1 MKYCQ
6 TVKDEY
12 ELIDIS
18 FNTWIKPLEIY
29 AIQDKTLY
37 ILVPTEQMGL
47 SYITKK
53 YYLPLKV
60 AVTEITGIDYE
71 LKLVL
76 PEQAKSIRPVRPK
89 KTAVTESAEKSNLN
103 PNYTFETF
111 VVGNNNRFAHSVMPC
126 GSGIPGEVYNP
137 CFMTEALD
145 LAKLI

>member
-1 MKYCQ
+1 MEIVEQKWDEILQ

-12 ELIDIS
+12 ELTDIS

-76 PEQAKSIRPVRPK
+76 PE
-89 KTAVTESAEKSNLN
+89 
-103 PNYTFETF
+103 
-111 VVGNNNRFAHSVMPC
+111 
-126 GSGIPGEVYNP
+126 
-137 CFMTEALD
+137 
-145 LAKLI
+145 

>member
-1 MKYCQ
+1 MEIVEQKWDEILQ

-12 ELIDIS
+12 ELTDIS

-60 AVTEITGIDYE
+60 AVTQPDGIDY
-71 LKLVL
+71 
-76 PEQAKSIRPVRPK
+76 
-89 KTAVTESAEKSNLN
+89 
-103 PNYTFETF
+103 
-111 VVGNNNRFAHSVMPC
+111 
-126 GSGIPGEVYNP
+126 
-137 CFMTEALD
+137 
-145 LAKLI
+145 

>member
-1 MKYCQ
+1 MEIVEQKWDEILQ

-12 ELIDIS
+12 ELTDIS

-103 PNYTFETF
+103 PN
-111 VVGNNNRFAHSVMPC
+111 
-126 GSGIPGEVYNP
+126 
-137 CFMTEALD
+137 
-145 LAKLI
+145 